1 MTPAEESADIDA
13 ARTATLRRVGRNL
26 VNAQRIELLM
36 KFLLGVTFSGPAAE
50 IETRFKKH
58 AERVSRTTL
67 GTLIPDLAEIMFPPG
82 DASVST
88 REVKEV
94 WLSSVLNI
102 PMDRQSRDAWR
113 QEWETIRSE
122 RNKLV
127 HLMLG
132 SVDFNSIEQCQKLDP
147 DLDAQN
153 VLFMKGIA
161 FLGPIVTAVKEA
173 IAEMASGELVFDP
186 PLPERPGS

>member
-1 MTPAEESADIDA
+1 MTPAEGFADIDA

-36 KFLLGVTFSGPAAE
+36 KFLLGVTFSGPLAE
-50 IETRFKKH
+50 FETRFKKH
-58 AERVSRTTL
+58 AEKVSRKTL
-67 GTLIPDLAEIMFPPG
+67 GTLIPDLAETMSLPG

-88 REVKEV
+88 RAVNEV
-94 WLSSVLNI
+94 WLSSVVNV
-102 PMDRQSRDAWR
+102 PMDAQSRDAWR

-132 SVDFNSIEQCQKLDP
+132 SVDFNSIEQCRKLDA

-153 VLFMKGIA
+153 VLFLKGIA
-161 FLGPIVTAVKEA
+161 FLGPIVTATKEA
-173 IAEMASGELVFDP
+173 IAEMASGEVIFDP
-186 PLPERPGS
+186 SLPEKPGS